1 MNFLDRRNLLARA
14 KWATA
19 PIQLAV
25 CGVCLTFATPL
36 CCALFAQQVPISID
50 HLEPEVQDKIL
61 SRDPNAKILIY
72 NKGL

>member
-1 MNFLDRRNLLARA
+1 MNFLEKRNTLARA
-14 KWATA
+14 KWAAA

-36 CCALFAQQVPISID
+36 CCALFAQKVAISVD
-50 HLEPEVQDKIL
+50 HLEPEVREEIL
-61 SRDPNAKILIY
+61 SKNPNVQTVIY

>member
-1 MNFLDRRNLLARA
+1 MNFLERRNLLARA
-14 KWATA
+14 KWAGA

-36 CCALFAQQVPISID
+36 CCALFAQRVPISID
-50 HLEPEVQDKIL
+50 NLEPEVREHVLTQ
-61 SRDPNAKILIY
+61 DPNAKTVIY